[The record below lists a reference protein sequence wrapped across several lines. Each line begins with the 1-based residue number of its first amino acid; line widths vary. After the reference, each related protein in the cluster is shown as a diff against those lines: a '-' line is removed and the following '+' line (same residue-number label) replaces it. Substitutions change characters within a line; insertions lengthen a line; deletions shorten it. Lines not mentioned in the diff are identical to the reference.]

1 MPAELK
7 AETERNRR
15 EALSEGVIRRLK
27 LNNKLV
33 VQANGEEKRRQKGS
47 AIGGLEGLEGCF
59 IFYWER
65 MVGCI
70 AGEQI

>member
-33 VQANGEEKRRQKGS
+33 VQANGEEKRRQRSPPRTWYLQKTRLCVS
-47 AIGGLEGLEGCF
+47 MRCPCVLLKL
-59 IFYWER
+59 
-65 MVGCI
+65 
-70 AGEQI
+70 QIC

>member
-7 AETERNRR
+7 AETESNRR

-33 VQANGEEKRRQKGS
+33 VQANGEEKRRQRSEDTAWTLGRTLQRS
-47 AIGGLEGLEGCF
+47 QTRRA
-59 IFYWER
+59 
-65 MVGCI
+65 
-70 AGEQI
+70 